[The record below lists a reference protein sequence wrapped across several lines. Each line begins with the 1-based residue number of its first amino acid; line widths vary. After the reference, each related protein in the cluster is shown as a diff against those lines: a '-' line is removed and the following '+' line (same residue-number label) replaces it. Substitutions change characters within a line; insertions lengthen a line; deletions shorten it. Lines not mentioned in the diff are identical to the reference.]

1 MKLTIEA
8 EEHTASVEFEHYD
21 LHEFS
26 HYLRGLLHTVWH
38 PSQVDSIMPTE
49 ESLSDEFAEVRKL
62 GYEEGYEAGLAKAKD
77 NHEQPTVTDTK
88 RLDFLLNHAYA
99 IQLNPGDILS
109 SREKIDKQMEESL

>member
-26 HYLRGLLHTVWH
+26 HYLRGILHTVWY

-49 ESLSDEFAEVRKL
+49 ESQSDEFAEVRKL